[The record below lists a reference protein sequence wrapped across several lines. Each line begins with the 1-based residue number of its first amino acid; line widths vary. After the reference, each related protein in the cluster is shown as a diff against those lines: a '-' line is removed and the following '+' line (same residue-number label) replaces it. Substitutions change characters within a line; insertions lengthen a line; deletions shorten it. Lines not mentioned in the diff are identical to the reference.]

1 MPEPVADPGLQERV
15 DAILSSQS
23 TRVGQLIELAVGILI
38 LVVCGLFVAES
49 MPIDSQ
55 TYGILVGIETSIT
68 IVFLI
73 EYVARLWAKRFSLR
87 FMFSRLAI
95 IDLLAVLP
103 LLFPAS
109 HLQFVRVLRLIR
121 ILRLARLLQNE
132 KFFFGE
138 VTATHLAVLRI
149 LLTVFSLVFITGGL
163 LYDIE
168 SPVNDAFTTMLDG
181 VYFAV
186 VTLTTVGFGDI
197 TPQTEAGRVV
207 TMVMIL
213 AGVMVIPWQLTNLVR
228 RIVLESNKRAAVC
241 TSCGLQYHDPDASHC
256 KACGS
261 LIYQEY
267 DGA

>member
-1 MPEPVADPGLQERV
+1 MRRRDLREHA
-15 DAILSSQS
+15 DAILSSQES
-23 TRVGQLIELAVGILI
+23 RTGQLIELAVGMLI
-38 LVVCGLFVAES
+38 VAVCVLFVVES
-49 MPIDSQ
+49 MPISAQAYD
-55 TYGILVGIETSIT
+55 ILVGVETTIT
-68 IVFLI
+68 AIFLL
-73 EYVARLWAKRFSLR
+73 EYVARVWAKRFSLR
-87 FMFSRLAI
+87 YILSPLAV

-103 LLFPAS
+103 LFFARS

-121 ILRLARLLQNE
+121 ILRLARLLQHS

-138 VTATHLAVLRI
+138 VTATHLSVMRI

-168 SPVNDAFTTMLDG
+168 HPVNAAFATMLDG

-197 TPQTEAGRVV
+197 TPQTELGRLV

-213 AGVMVIPWQLTNLVR
+213 TGVMVIPWQLTNLAR
-228 RIVLESNKRAAVC
+228 RIVLDTNKRGTIC
-241 TSCGLQYHDPDASHC
+241 TACGLKYHDPDASHC

-267 DGA
+267 DGS